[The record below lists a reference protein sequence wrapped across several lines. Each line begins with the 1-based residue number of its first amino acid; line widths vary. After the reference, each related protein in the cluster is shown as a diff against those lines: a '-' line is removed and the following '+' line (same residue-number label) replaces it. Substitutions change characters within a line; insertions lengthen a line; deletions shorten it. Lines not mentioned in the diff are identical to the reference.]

1 MNVSFVS
8 VYQWCV
14 SATTADEPV
23 LIGCA
28 GAGGG
33 GRGARGM
40 AARRLVLNGLTAEVG
55 EGTGDVQEGT
65 GGSPDSLE
73 FYHELELYRQL
84 LALPLTPAVASPRRA
99 RTPDPVPTRS
109 RGLLYLSIHL
119 HHQVRSH
126 CSTQIP
132 EWEGLDRS
140 SSRGLSADWEL
151 HIVCCAGCLAMFF
164 TVKLLAKFESNFAH
178 ELQQAQM
185 CEPG

>member
-1 MNVSFVS
+1 M
-8 VYQWCV
+8 
-14 SATTADEPV
+14 

-84 LALPLTPAVASPRRA
+84 LALPLSPAVASPRRA

-126 CSTQIP
+126 RSRYEKAWTVVPHGASVQIKN
-132 EWEGLDRS
+132 LTS
-140 SSRGLSADWEL
+140 YAVQVASRCFS
-151 HIVCCAGCLAMFF
+151 
-164 TVKLLAKFESNFAH
+164 
-178 ELQQAQM
+178 
-185 CEPG
+185 P